1 VQIVNLSNN
10 KLKEMVDL
18 RGQPRITSL
27 LMSENELASFN
38 NFKGHSTILKL
49 DLRKNKLKNCQG
61 IANMERL

>member
-1 VQIVNLSNN
+1 
-10 KLKEMVDL
+10 
-18 RGQPRITSL
+18 
-27 LMSENELASFN
+27 MSENELASFN